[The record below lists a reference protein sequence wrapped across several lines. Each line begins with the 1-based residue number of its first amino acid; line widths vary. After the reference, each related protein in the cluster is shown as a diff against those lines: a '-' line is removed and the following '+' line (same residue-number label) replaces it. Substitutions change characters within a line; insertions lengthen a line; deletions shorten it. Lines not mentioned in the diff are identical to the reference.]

1 MLNLINFYFI
11 VVGSPTGVEQS
22 NPGPI
27 TSGTRD
33 VVPGMNMIVLNSG
46 K

>member
-11 VVGSPTGVEQS
+11 VVGSPTGVAS
-22 NPGPI
+22 GPI